1 MRLRI
6 VTPLDVAVDDADVTS
21 LRAEDASGDFGILTG
36 HADFLT
42 SLAVSVVRW
51 TRQDGAR
58 RFCALRGGMLSVT
71 AGREIAVTSCE
82 AVVADDL
89 ASLQTSILTRFK
101 SEIEGERAD
110 RADGTRLQIKAIRQI
125 AGRLAAAGPVI
136 FA

>member
-6 VTPLDVAVDDADVTS
+6 VTPLEVTVDEADVAS
-21 LRAEDASGDFGILTG
+21 LRAEDASGDFGILSG

-51 TRQDGAR
+51 TRQDGAV
-58 RFCALRGGMLSVT
+58 RFCAVRGGMLSVT
-71 AGREIAVTSCE
+71 AGREIAVATRE

-89 ASLQTSILTRFK
+89 AGLQLSILTRFHT
-101 SEIEGERAD
+101 EIEAERAD
-110 RADGTRLQIKAIRQI
+110 RAGSTRLQIQAIRQI
-125 AGRLAAAGPVI
+125 AGRLAPDRPVN

>member
-71 AGREIAVTSCE
+71 AGREIAVTSRE

-101 SEIEGERAD
+101 SEIEAERAD

-125 AGRLAAAGPVI
+125 AGRLVAAGPVI